1 MSLKQKSG
9 IAIAWDLG
17 GTLAKSLSSFVIS
30 IFLARLLT
38 PEEFGLVGMAMVFI
52 TVSQVFIDVG
62 FASALIQNQKT
73 TSLSYSSVFWLN
85 LIMGLFLT
93 TLFYLCAPY
102 IGDFYDNQDITNLVK
117 WLSLIFLF
125 NSFCIVQTALLKKK
139 LNFKVLSLSNML
151 AGVLGGICGVVF
163 AFMDYGV
170 YSLVIQNI
178 VTAILVTI
186 FLWSAADWKP
196 DFKFSF
202 KEIKKLTGFSTYVFI
217 DRFLSSVFTRLD
229 IIVIG
234 KVLSPATLGYYTR
247 AVSLNNQVTSY
258 SSSSISK
265 VFFPVLS
272 SIQDDDEKFRTIYF
286 KVVSTVCFM
295 SFGLTGLLYVLGED
309 IIITLFGEK
318 WMPSVVIFQILVIS
332 ACNYPLSSI
341 MINAFMSKGKSKENF
356 YIGLFRK
363 SIRVVPL
370 YLAYKFGIIPFAIGV
385 VVVSYF
391 LTFTNIVFLKKY
403 TNLSIV
409 THLKKIF
416 EAIIPLVFIILA
428 CQILNLDQMICRVGL
443 ALFFIVT
450 YLVYNHLLKTE
461 GYLFL
466 KSNYPSVLN
475 KIKKKFIK

>member
-85 LIMGLFLT
+85 LVMGLFLT

-102 IGDFYDNQDITNLVK
+102 IGNFYDNQDITNLVK

-151 AGVLGGICGVVF
+151 AGVLGGVCGVIF

-202 KEIKKLTGFSTYVFI
+202 KEIKKLTGFSTYVFV
-217 DRFLSSVFTRLD
+217 DRFLSSVFKRLD

-286 KVVSTVCFM
+286 KVVSIVCFM

-309 IIITLFGEK
+309 VIITLFGEK
-318 WMPSVVIFQILVIS
+318 WMPSVAIFQILVIS

-370 YLAYKFGIIPFAIGV
+370 YLAYEFGIIPFAIGV
-385 VVVSYF
+385 VVVSYV

-416 EAIIPLVFIILA
+416 EAIIPLVFLIFA
-428 CQILNLDQMICRVGL
+428 YQMLNLEQMIYRVGL

-450 YLVYNHLLKTE
+450 YLIYNHLLKTE

-466 KSNYPSVLN
+466 KSNYPTVLN
-475 KIKKKFIK
+475 KIKQKFIK

>member
-85 LIMGLFLT
+85 LVMGLFLT

-102 IGDFYDNQDITNLVK
+102 IGNFYDNQDITNLVK

-151 AGVLGGICGVVF
+151 AGVLGGVCGVIF

-202 KEIKKLTGFSTYVFI
+202 KEIKKLTGFSTYVFV
-217 DRFLSSVFTRLD
+217 DRFLSSVFKRLD

-286 KVVSTVCFM
+286 KVVSIVCFM

-309 IIITLFGEK
+309 VIITLFGEK
-318 WMPSVVIFQILVIS
+318 WMPSVAIFQILVIS

-370 YLAYKFGIIPFAIGV
+370 YLAYEFGIIPFAIGV
-385 VVVSYF
+385 VVVSYV

-428 CQILNLDQMICRVGL
+428 YQILNLEQMIYRVGL

-450 YLVYNHLLKTE
+450 YFIYNHLLKTE

-475 KIKKKFIK
+475 KIKQKFIK

>member
-9 IAIAWDLG
+9 VALAWDLG
-17 GTLAKSLSSFVIS
+17 GTIVKSLGGFVIS

-62 FASALIQNQKT
+62 FASSLIQSKKT
-73 TSLSYSSVFWLN
+73 TNLSYSSVFWLN
-85 LIMGLFLT
+85 LVMGFVLT
-93 TLFYLCAPY
+93 AIFYLSASY
-102 IGDFYDNQDITNLVK
+102 IGNFYDNQEITNIVQ
-117 WLSLIFLF
+117 WLSLIFLL

-151 AGVLGGICGVVF
+151 AGIIGGIVGVVF

-178 VTAILVTI
+178 ITAILLTI

-202 KEIKKLTGFSTYVFI
+202 NEIKKLTGYSTYVFV
-217 DRFLSSVFTRLD
+217 DRFVSSLFERLD

-234 KVLSPATLGYYTR
+234 KVLSPATLGFYTR
-247 AVSLNNQVTSY
+247 AVSLKSLVTKY

-272 SIQDDDEKFRTIYF
+272 SIQDDDEQFERVYF
-286 KVVSTVCFM
+286 KIVSIVSFI
-295 SFGLTGLLYVLGED
+295 SFGLTGVLYVLGED
-309 IIITLFGEK
+309 IIILLFGNK
-318 WMPSVVIFQILVIS
+318 WMPSVTIFQILIIS
-332 ACNYPLSSI
+332 ACNYPLSS
-341 MINAFMSKGKSKENF
+341 MMVNAFMSKGKSKENF

-363 SIRVVPL
+363 AIRIVPL
-370 YLAYKFGIIPFAIGV
+370 YLAYKYGIVSFAVGV

-391 LTFTNIVFLKKY
+391 LTITNMMFLKKF
-403 TNLSIV
+403 TNLSLRM
-409 THLKKIF
+409 HFKKIF
-416 EAIIPLVFIILA
+416 EGIIPLIIIILVY
-428 CQILNLDQMICRVGL
+428 QMLNPEQMIYRIGL
-443 ALFFIVT
+443 ALLFIIT
-450 YLVYNHLLKTE
+450 YIGYNHLLKTE
-461 GYLFL
+461 GYTFV
-466 KSNYPSVLN
+466 KSNYPLVIN
-475 KIKKKFIK
+475 KIQKKLRV